1 MKNYIGISRD
11 HSGSMNMIALAAG
24 RDYNDNVS
32 SIQEGASTH
41 GIDTI
46 VSVVKCGSGRPA
58 RNIMEVVNSN
68 VTALK
73 PIPDGYYVADG
84 NNTPLFDS
92 ICMLIDQLSSV
103 PDAADPD
110 VSFVVMAVTD
120 GQDNASK
127 ITGAQLAQRIR
138 QLQATDRWTFVFRVP
153 RGDKNTLVQLGI
165 PEGNILEWDQSD
177 RGVQAASDAT
187 RSAFRGF
194 YAARAEG
201 ITSTDK
207 FYADLSTVSI
217 QQVQSALV
225 DISKNVDVY
234 VVDSRN
240 DGVQIKDFVE
250 AQGVPFTKGCAY
262 YQLSKT
268 ETVQDYKQIAI
279 RDKMHGAVYSGIAA
293 RNMLG
298 LPQNGAV
305 KLAPGQHGQYEIFV
319 QSTSVNRKLMEN
331 TNVMINRQ
339 PV

>member
-11 HSGSMNMIALAAG
+11 HSGSMGMIALAAG
-24 RDYNDNVS
+24 RDYNDNVA

-41 GIDTI
+41 CIDTI

-68 VTALK
+68 VNTLK
-73 PIPDGYYVADG
+73 PIPDGQYVADG

-92 ICMLIDQLSSV
+92 IIMLIDQLSSV
-103 PDAADPD
+103 PDAADPE
-110 VSFVVMAVTD
+110 VSFVIMAVTD

-127 ITGAQLAQRIR
+127 ISGAQLAQRIR

-153 RGDKNTLVQLGI
+153 RGDKRSLVQMGI
-165 PEGNILEWDQSD
+165 PEGNILEWDQSE
-177 RGVQAASDAT
+177 RGVQAASVAT
-187 RSAFRGF
+187 RSAFQGF
-194 YAARAEG
+194 YAARASGATNTE
-201 ITSTDK
+201 K
-207 FYADLSTVSI
+207 FYTDLSTVSLK
-217 QQVQSALV
+217 QVQSALV
-225 DISKNVDVY
+225 DISKDVDVY

-240 DGVQIKDFVE
+240 NGVQIKDFVE
-250 AQGVPFTKGCAY
+250 AQGIQFTKGCAF

-279 RDKMHGAVYSGIAA
+279 RDKMHGAVYSGFAA

-298 LPQNGAV
+298 LPQSGEV

-319 QSTSVNRKLMEN
+319 QSTSVNRKLVEN
-331 TNVMINRQ
+331 TNVMVNRQ